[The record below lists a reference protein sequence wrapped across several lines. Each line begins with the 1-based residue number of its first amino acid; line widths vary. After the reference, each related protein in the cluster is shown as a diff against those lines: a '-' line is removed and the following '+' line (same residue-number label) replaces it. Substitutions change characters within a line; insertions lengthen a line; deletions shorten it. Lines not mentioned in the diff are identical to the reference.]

1 VRPGAVVVRPR
12 CTASPAGLRSTQN
25 KTARRGYAGVGRST
39 RQAGDARIAG
49 KRVVLDRTDSAIAS
63 GSRGPSNDFSRP
75 GDHRACLC
83 RKHFDRAIKGV
94 IAEPSPRAAAT
105 STARWL
111 LPLALAVDSA
121 TRAQKLRWR
130 FLGRDLIRAPQLH
143 PPSSPM

>member
-75 GDHRACLC
+75 G
-83 RKHFDRAIKGV
+83 FDRAIKGV